1 MTTIMT
7 KLIQNFSLLMLT
19 TLLNV
24 QPVLLAETLRF
35 DGEIR
40 ERFEIW
46 AGLNKKAYGDQSLD
60 FKGKKTGNSND
71 ALLLQRLILGLTY
84 QSKRVTAKIHLYDAS
99 VWGWSL
105 DQNHFIKNK
114 GTDDEYV
121 MNPYEEHWE
130 LFDGYLETRFNNQLS
145 LKVGRQKIWYGD
157 KRAFGP
163 GSWGNSIGWL
173 WDAARFSYK
182 KKRHFFDIWYGQT
195 KTKDPES
202 FSLTSKHAYEGVGMY
217 SRIQLPFGAIEPFLT
232 WKKALFYNSGKQEES
247 YFWGLRLFEPDFYD
261 FNYDISGIKETGAF
275 HQRTGPDLDIDAY
288 AYVIKLGYT
297 FKALPLQPKV
307 VIGRVYASG
316 DAEPDNDDITRFA
329 RPFGSTDGTHYGRLD
344 AMFWGN
350 MVDNQ
355 LNLSL
360 KPHPKWDLKIAYHR
374 FYLADKADQW
384 TYYKYQVADNQYDHI
399 GDEMDWVLKYQY
411 SKSLQFQGIYAHL
424 NAGRFITEN
433 EIAQNDA
440 SRFMLQ
446 VQYRFDYP
454 VKMR

>member
-1 MTTIMT
+1 MPLRKNMKKIDQ
-7 KLIQNFSLLMLT
+7 KLFILT
-19 TLLNV
+19 TFFLM
-24 QPVLLAETLRF
+24 QPVFADKLSF

-46 AGLNKKAYGDQSLD
+46 EGLNKKAYGDQSLN
-60 FKGKKTGNSND
+60 FKGKRTGQSND
-71 ALLLQRLILGLTY
+71 TLLLQRLIWGLTY
-84 QSKRVTAKIHLYDAS
+84 QSKRITAKIHLYDAR

-105 DQNHFIKNK
+105 NQNDFIKNK
-114 GTDDEYV
+114 GTADEYV

-145 LKVGRQKIWYGD
+145 LKLGRQKIWYGD

-182 KKRHFFDIWYGQT
+182 KKHHFFDFWYGQT
-195 KTKDPES
+195 KTKEPES
-202 FSLTSKHAYEGVGMY
+202 FSLISKHAYQGLGIY
-217 SRIQLPFGAIEPFLT
+217 SRIQLPFAAIEPFFS
-232 WKKALFYNSGKQEES
+232 WKNALFYNNGKEEDS
-247 YFWGLRLFEPDFYD
+247 YFFGLRLFEPDFYQ
-261 FNYDISGIKETGAF
+261 FSYDISGVKETGAF
-275 HQRTGPDLDIDAY
+275 HQRKGPDLDIDAY
-288 AYVIKLGYT
+288 AYVLKLGYT
-297 FKALPLQPKV
+297 FKRWPLQPKI

-316 DAEPDNDDITRFA
+316 DADPDNDQITRFE

-350 MVDNQ
+350 MIDNQ
-355 LNLSL
+355 VNLYL
-360 KPHPKWDLKIAYHR
+360 KPHPKWHLKIAYHR

-384 TYYKYQVADNQYDHI
+384 TYYKYQVPDNQYAHI
-399 GDEMDWVLKYQY
+399 GDEMDWVLKYNY
-411 SKSLQFQGIYAHL
+411 SKSLQFQAIYAYL
-424 NAGRFITEN
+424 NAGHFITKN

-446 VQYRFDYP
+446 LQYQFDYP
-454 VKMR
+454 INSR